1 MVSSKHSTSLIDS
14 DVPQNGRKP
23 WTKPVVKRMIAG
35 SAQQTPGAQS
45 DFNEFGFS

>member
-1 MVSSKHSTSLIDS
+1 
-14 DVPQNGRKP
+14 
-23 WTKPVVKRMIAG
+23 VKRMIAG